1 MVINKNATQSSGLL
15 FWTGWVRRGGGCP
28 RGVTHFYGSP
38 LARTFEFSIIS
49 KTNLSS
55 VEYLKLHFLN
65 HLACFFWN
73 RPLIDI
79 SVLGAEI
86 YTLPTALSQ
95 NFFLNF
101 PKIKFVT
108 YYTQNIR
115 LSPVSQ
121 QFPRLQSES
130 LYFNKIRVTYAI
142 FAILKEAD

>member
-1 MVINKNATQSSGLL
+1 MVINKNPTQSSGLL
-15 FWTGWVRRGGGCP
+15 FWTGCGRRGGP
-28 RGVTHFYGSP
+28 RGVTHFYGSS
-38 LARTFEFSIIS
+38 LARTFEFSRIS

-55 VEYLKLHFLN
+55 VEYLKIHFLN

-73 RPLIDI
+73 RPLIDR

-86 YTLPTALSQ
+86 YTLPTSLTQ
-95 NFFLNF
+95 NFYLNF

-108 YYTQNIR
+108 YYNQNIR

-121 QFPRLQSES
+121 QFPRLQSER
-130 LYFNKIRVTYAI
+130 LYFNEIRVTYAI